1 MNKEY
6 FDYLKFVDDALR
18 LAKSIPRYFSKFSNK
33 IYCNHQKFAIL
44 ILMQKL
50 KTTTRGIVAILR
62 ASSELKLRLGLHK
75 VPVHTTIVRF
85 AKRIGKYITRIF
97 NIKKARNVAVDS
109 TGFELESKSYYY
121 RNIKNSDKKQKT
133 KQFMKLSICTDT
145 DNLYILKCRIRK
157 KLRNDNVDF
166 VPTLNGLEV
175 ERVFADKG
183 YDSKKNRQYVLNKL
197 KALPIIPKRGYSNF
211 YGYIRGKRKIN
222 GKDYHQRSKV
232 ETVFSMIKRKYGSV
246 LRGRSFKTQ
255 KTELLTKLIAH
266 NIELLQKFLFIIRG
280 LH

>member
-1 MNKEY
+1 MAPMNKEY

-255 KTELLTKLIAH
+255 KNGTANKIDSS
-266 NIELLQKFLFIIRG
+266 
-280 LH
+280 